1 MNWDS
6 LPSEIINIILSYR
19 KIFTCGD
26 YCATKIKSTW
36 LCYRTRVLIGR
47 FRMLRYLREFRE
59 LNPNL
64 RDFLLRSRL

>member
-6 LPSEIINIILSYR
+6 LPQEIINIILSYR
-19 KIFTCGD
+19 KIFTCAN

-59 LNPNL
+59 LNPTL
-64 RDFLLRSRL
+64 REFLLRSRL

>member
-6 LPSEIINIILSYR
+6 LPCEIINIILDYR
-19 KIFTCGD
+19 KILTCGN

-47 FRMLRYLREFRE
+47 FRMLKYLREFRE